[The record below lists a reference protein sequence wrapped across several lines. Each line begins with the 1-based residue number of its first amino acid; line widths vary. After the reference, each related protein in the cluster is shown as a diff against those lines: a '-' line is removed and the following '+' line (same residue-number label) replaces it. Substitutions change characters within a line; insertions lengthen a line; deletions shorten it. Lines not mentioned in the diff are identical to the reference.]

1 MRAELRA
8 ELRGVPRA
16 AGVRLE
22 DHLLA
27 VGARERDVGVA
38 AVAVHVVHPVAQV
51 AVDLDRALRHL
62 RRPHRVVVAVAVA
75 VVRARGALAL
85 GDAVRARAVA
95 AAVGARVRLGARVV
109 VDRRRRVVVRRARL
123 HAADPR
129 RLELVEVELVLLKLL
144 GARALLRE
152 LDVAV
157 ARLRAAAAVDEEAA
171 VLRRRARRRALLHR
185 RHLVRRV
192 AVRAEP
198 AVGRLALGALL
209 DDLEGVRVVGAARV
223 ASEAR
228 RANCECARRVIAVR
242 SRFRRA
248 SRREIPTE
256 LARTFARSCCSPA
269 SRHQLFLHQK
279 LRRRWADRRAA
290 RSSTCPGR
298 PTACHE
304 DRPPRASRLPAA
316 RATTTRP
323 RPPTTT

>member
-1 MRAELRA
+1 MVEKSPGPYLRIGGALRELRAELRA

-51 AVDLDRALRHL
+51 AVDFDRALRHL

-209 DDLEGVRVVGAARV
+209 DDLEGVRVVGESEGRERGEERELRV
-223 ASEAR
+223 R
-228 RANCECARRVIAVR
+228 KTRHRGAVAFP
-242 SRFRRA
+242 SG
-248 SRREIPTE
+248 EPT
-256 LARTFARSCCSPA
+256 SK
-269 SRHQLFLHQK
+269 FL
-279 LRRRWADRRAA
+279 R
-290 RSSTCPGR
+290 
-298 PTACHE
+298 
-304 DRPPRASRLPAA
+304 
-316 RATTTRP
+316 
-323 RPPTTT
+323 